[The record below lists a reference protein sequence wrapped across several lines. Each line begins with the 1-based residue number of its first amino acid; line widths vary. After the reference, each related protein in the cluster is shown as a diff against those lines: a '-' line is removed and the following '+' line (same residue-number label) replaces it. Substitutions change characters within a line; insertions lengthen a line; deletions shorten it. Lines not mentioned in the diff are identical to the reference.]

1 MRVASLILAGAC
13 FAGVL
18 SAGTITTTD
27 TFVSGNTYH
36 EVFTFQG
43 FTLSMG
49 MLIEIHYPASQY
61 GSLSNGVAQPS
72 SDWSLVLLQPN
83 NPLGADGIY
92 SMQANVNNPSFA
104 GPFSVDFTFLGAGQP
119 NGVHQYFV
127 LNSDFSVNSSGF
139 TGVPEPTSLSM
150 AGVGGLLLSFLVFLY
165 GLRRRASN

>member
-1 MRVASLILAGAC
+1 MRVALLVLLGVCLAGA
-13 FAGVL
+13 V
-18 SAGTITTTD
+18 SAGTILTTD

-104 GPFSVDFTFLGAGQP
+104 GPFSVDFTFLGGGQP
-119 NGVHQYFV
+119 NGVHPFFV

-139 TGVPEPTSLSM
+139 TGVPEPATFSM
-150 AGVGGLLLSFLVFLY
+150 AGVGGVLLSLFI
-165 GLRRRASN
+165 LRRYRRRKVS